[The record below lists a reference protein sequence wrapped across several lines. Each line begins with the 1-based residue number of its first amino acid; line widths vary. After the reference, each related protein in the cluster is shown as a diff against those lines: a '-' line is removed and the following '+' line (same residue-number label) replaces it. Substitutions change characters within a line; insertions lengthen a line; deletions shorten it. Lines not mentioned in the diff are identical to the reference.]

1 MLVVLSKT
9 TTPGSLRRLHPVRFT
24 HLLAAY
30 APLVLCFQD
39 L

>member
-24 HLLAAY
+24 HPQDVY
-30 APLVLCFQD
+30 GPLGRFCQD
-39 L
+39 W